1 MSPAVVRRNTLLFYS
16 YGFLMSSGLWLGI
29 WIKYLVDER
38 GLELRWILAMDMP
51 FWLVV
56 ALLQAP
62 TGALADHIGR
72 RRVLML
78 AGLLYGLTIFG
89 FGLTTNYVMLFADYM
104 LWAVAMSMQSGADQA
119 LVYDTLK
126 LAGEEGRY
134 QKVAGRGFASALVA
148 GFGGVLL
155 GGVVADATSL
165 AFTVQVSALF
175 PLLAVP
181 VAFAMREPPRVEHAE
196 RRYWQGL
203 RDGFSFAWTT
213 PQVRYTV
220 LISACLMT
228 AVFGP
233 VVLVQPFLL
242 HHNVETAYFG
252 VFQAPLRL
260 VSVAAALVAF
270 RVGARTGVGPL
281 LVVAFAAVVASY
293 LGLAAVD
300 ETSVFVLFALPALV
314 QGLTRPVVDAHLN
327 TRIPS
332 ERRATVLS
340 LSQLVFSLQVALFE
354 PALGFLTDD
363 VSLTAAFLFAAA
375 YFILAMPPLLLLWRR
390 AHAPGPLAE
399 PLPALESAP
408 GG

>member
-1 MSPAVVRRNTLLFYS
+1 MPANTVRRNTLLFYS
-16 YGFLMSSGLWLGI
+16 YAFLMNSGLWLGI
-29 WIKYLVDER
+29 WIKYLVHER

-72 RRVLML
+72 RRVLVL

-89 FGLTTNYVMLFADYM
+89 FGLTTNYYMLFADYM

-126 LAGEEGRY
+126 VAGEEDRF
-134 QKVAGRGFASALVA
+134 QKVAGRGFASGLVA
-148 GFGGVLL
+148 GLGGVLL
-155 GGVVADATSL
+155 GGVVAEATSL
-165 AFTVQVSALF
+165 AFTVQVSAIF
-175 PLLAVP
+175 PLLAMP
-181 VAFAMREPPRVEHAE
+181 VAFAMREPTRAPEAD
-196 RRYWQGL
+196 RRYWRGL
-203 RDGFSFAWTT
+203 SDGFAFAWKT
-213 PQVRYTV
+213 PRVRYTL

-242 HHNVETAYFG
+242 HHDVETAFFG

-260 VSVAAALVAF
+260 VSVGAALVAF
-270 RVGARTGVGPL
+270 RVGTRTGIGPL
-281 LVVAFAAVVASY
+281 LAVAFGAIVASY
-293 LGLAAVD
+293 LGLAALD
-300 ETSVFVLFALPALV
+300 GTSAFVLFALPALV
-314 QGLTRPVVDAHLN
+314 QGVTRPVVDAHLN
-327 TRIPS
+327 AQIPS

-340 LSQLVFSLQVALFE
+340 LSQLVFSLQVAIFE

-375 YFILAMPPLLLLWRR
+375 YFLLAMPPLMLLWHR
-390 AHAPGPLAE
+390 AHARPLLAE
-399 PLPALESAP
+399 PLPVLESAP
-408 GG
+408 GA